1 MKSTLYVMD
10 VLEGLSKIED
20 NTIDCCVT
28 SPPYYGLR
36 DYGTEGQIGQEDS
49 PEAFISRLVDVFKEV
64 KRVLKKD
71 GTLWVNMGDSYAGSG
86 RGPSRSLSGE
96 HHDLSEIHKPYT
108 SDTIKAK
115 DLIGIP
121 WMLAFALRADGW
133 YLRQDIIWSK
143 PNPMP
148 ESVQDRCTK
157 SHEYIF
163 MLSRSPKYYYDNE
176 SIKTEAK
183 YPGIP
188 GMDATGFKDAKIY
201 SGKHGQRADKQR
213 GHSRRHAG
221 FNERWDKRS
230 VAEQCSLGAN
240 KRSVWE
246 VATRSFTG
254 AHFATFPQ
262 ELITDC
268 IKAGCPKDGLV
279 LDPFAGAG
287 TTLLV
292 ANKLGRNAVGIEI
305 SEDYAHNILA
315 PRLRN
320 DLGMFIDLEII

>member
-1 MKSTLYVMD
+1 MD
-10 VLEGLSKIED
+10 VLEGLSKIKD

-36 DYGTEGQIGQEDS
+36 DYNHDGQIGQEDS
-49 PEAFISRLVDVFKEV
+49 PEAFISRLVDVFREV

-71 GTLWVNMGDSYAGSG
+71 GTLWVNIGDSYAN
-86 RGPSRSLSGE
+86 
-96 HHDLSEIHKPYT
+96 KN
-108 SDTIKAK
+108 
-115 DLIGIP
+115 LIGVP

-133 YLRQDIIWSK
+133 CLRQEIIWSK

-148 ESVQDRCTK
+148 DPTKDRCTR

-163 MLSRSPKYYYDNE
+163 MLSKSPKYYYDHE

-188 GMDATGFKDAKIY
+188 GMDASGFKDAKKY

-213 GHSRRHAG
+213 GHSRRHAD
-221 FNERWDKRS
+221 FNDRWDTMT

-246 VATRSFTG
+246 VATSPFLG
-254 AHFATFPQ
+254 AHFATFP
-262 ELITDC
+262 ERLITDC
-268 IKAGCPKDGLV
+268 IKAGCPKDGIV

-320 DLGMFIDLEII
+320 DLGMFLDLEII